1 MPYKAGGT
9 ADIDIPSRNVFMTFR
24 DFFGF
29 RGDGMGWGGEIP
41 EGRRRQSFVTIA
53 CSIASSQLNFK
64 NY

>member
-29 RGDGMGWGGEIP
+29 RGGEGGEIP
-41 EGRRRQSFVTIA
+41 EGRRRKMGV
-53 CSIASSQLNFK
+53 CR
-64 NY
+64 

>member
-29 RGDGMGWGGEIP
+29 RGDGVGWRNP
-41 EGRRRQSFVTIA
+41 
-53 CSIASSQLNFK
+53 
-64 NY
+64 

>member
-29 RGDGMGWGGEIP
+29 RGGGGGEIP
-41 EGRRRQSFVTIA
+41 EGRRRQSFVAIA
-53 CSIASSQLNFK
+53 LTRK
-64 NY
+64 RVRK

>member
-29 RGDGMGWGGEIP
+29 RGGGVAISLREGDGK
-41 EGRRRQSFVTIA
+41 V
-53 CSIASSQLNFK
+53 L
-64 NY
+64 